1 MAKKTKKAVALGY
14 NKEDQ
19 NAPKILANTKGE
31 NAAKIISL
39 AKENGIPIKEDKD
52 LVEVLS
58 KLDLG
63 DEIPPNM
70 YKAVAEIFA
79 FLYKVANEDETKQSP
94 QSS

>member
-14 NKEDQ
+14 NKKDQ
-19 NAPKILANTKGE
+19 NAPKILANAKGE

-39 AKENGIPIKEDKD
+39 AKENGIPIKENKD

-79 FLYKVANEDETKQSP
+79 FLYKVANEDKTKQDP
-94 QSS
+94 RSS

>member
-1 MAKKTKKAVALGY
+1 MSKKTKKAVALGY
-14 NKEDQ
+14 NKQEQ
-19 NAPKILANTKGE
+19 NAPKILANAKGE
-31 NAAKIISL
+31 NATKIISL

-79 FLYKVANEDETKQSP
+79 FLYKVANEDGSKENP